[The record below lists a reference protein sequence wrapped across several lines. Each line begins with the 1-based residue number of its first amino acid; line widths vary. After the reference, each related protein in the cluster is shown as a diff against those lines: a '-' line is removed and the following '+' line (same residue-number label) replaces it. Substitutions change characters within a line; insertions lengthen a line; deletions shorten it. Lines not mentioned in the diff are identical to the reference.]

1 MAVKTITIDM
11 EAYNRLKHLKKNG
24 ESFSQV
30 IKRVAPA
37 PFDLKAWLKAIAKD
51 PFSDEFV
58 KTVEEQVANRDRP
71 INRRRR

>member
-24 ESFSQV
+24 ESCSQV

-37 PFDLKAWLKAIAKD
+37 PFDLKAWLKSIAKD
-51 PFSDEFV
+51 PFSDELV
-58 KTVEEQVANRDRP
+58 EAVEEQVANR
-71 INRRRR
+71 NRSHSR